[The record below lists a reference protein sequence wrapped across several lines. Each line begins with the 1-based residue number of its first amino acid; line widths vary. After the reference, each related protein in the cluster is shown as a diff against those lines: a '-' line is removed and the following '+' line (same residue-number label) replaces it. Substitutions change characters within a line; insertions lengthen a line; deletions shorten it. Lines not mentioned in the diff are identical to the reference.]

1 MYCMYQVRTCVLA
14 YVCKY
19 CICCCEYVTDV
30 MYVLCEISVC
40 TELCVLL
47 LPTSI
52 PNRSVTWDDNGTT
65 LEGLKSVGE
74 ALK

>member
-1 MYCMYQVRTCVLA
+1 MY
-14 YVCKY
+14 
-19 CICCCEYVTDV
+19 
-30 MYVLCEISVC
+30 YVLCEIAVC
-40 TELCVLL
+40 TEFCVLL
-47 LPTSI
+47 FLTSI